1 MTEHSLPSP
10 IVEVPESVADLPTS
24 LEELALPSLFLFPT
38 THHQT
43 SESRRGSQTQSLTG
57 IMPFYGGLPPPS
69 ERLTNPRRG
78 SVTGSYTLPV
88 PPDWYRRSGKQLI
101 TTGVLPWPG
110 RDAPVGDKKNI
121 IAQKQCKAITTS
133 MMTTSSLKGTV
144 SSQKI
149 EKYLALNSVIK
160 NLKKSPLRNGGR
172 TFPIYSAMNL
182 VTSVIYCKLS

>member
-24 LEELALPSLFLFPT
+24 LEELALPSLLLFPT

-43 SESRRGSQTQSLTG
+43 SESRRGSQQSLTG

-121 IAQKQCKAITTS
+121 IAQKQYKAITTS

-144 SSQKI
+144 SSKVCTV
-149 EKYLALNSVIK
+149 LFSNRDADFWTVRRL
-160 NLKKSPLRNGGR
+160 
-172 TFPIYSAMNL
+172 
-182 VTSVIYCKLS
+182 

>member
-24 LEELALPSLFLFPT
+24 PEELAVKALPSFFLFPT

-43 SESRRGSQTQSLTG
+43 SESRRGSQHSLTG

-88 PPDWYRRSGKQLI
+88 PPEWYRRSGKQLI

-133 MMTTSSLKGTV
+133 MMTTSSMKGTV
-144 SSQKI
+144 SSKVPHTVIQCTDSAMIAAI
-149 EKYLALNSVIK
+149 EKL
-160 NLKKSPLRNGGR
+160 
-172 TFPIYSAMNL
+172 
-182 VTSVIYCKLS
+182 

>member
-43 SESRRGSQTQSLTG
+43 SESRRGSQTQSLSG

-110 RDAPVGDKKNI
+110 RDVPVGDKKNI

-144 SSQKI
+144 SSKNRKIFGPKFGYQK
-149 EKYLALNSVIK
+149 S
-160 NLKKSPLRNGGR
+160 
-172 TFPIYSAMNL
+172 
-182 VTSVIYCKLS
+182 